1 MAQKFRPPELKAF
14 LKSWHFSKAHS
25 RILLSWSACHAKR
38 LQQTRHVL
46 SGCRTCMRANLRKS
60 DAESCAP
67 TPSSIPRLVGIQLK
81 PNNDAMMD
89 CVLFTGLVHLL
100 SPKCASKGK
109 LVFHVPAEKNK
120 RTKQTLLVSSCYI
133 IFPRGFRL
141 TQCLTCLPS
150 IKARKKD
157 GSANSWQSEGVH
169 LKTSI

>member
-25 RILLSWSACHAKR
+25 RILLSRSACHAKR

-67 TPSSIPRLVGIQLK
+67 TPSSIPRLVGIQWK

-120 RTKQTLLVSSCYI
+120 RTKQTLVVIYQKNIASCACQASKQEKRMAVPIPDKVKGYI
-133 IFPRGFRL
+133 SRPAF
-141 TQCLTCLPS
+141 
-150 IKARKKD
+150 KEAR
-157 GSANSWQSEGVH
+157 V
-169 LKTSI
+169 T